1 MLGNGV
7 SPTSLPRTV
16 RASDIKLAIAQLLR
30 DFILTCLL
38 ICFPVFLA
46 SSRCILLSVIS
57 NRLKVTA
64 AALKNR
70 LSHSHTEAHTFT
82 YAQKDTHTH
91 TQTACEA
98 PSGLKVLSQS
108 SGDTTAVK
116 LPLSPAKVA
125 LSHVSQQSISL
136 SLSLSPPSFSLTLH
150 PPLLSLNP
158 LTDTVG
164 HTRSHTL
171 TGLLL
176 LPLLYIAFR
185 GG

>member
-136 SLSLSPPSFSLTLH
+136 SLSVSLTSFLFSY
-150 PPLLSLNP
+150 PSPSPSLPQPL
-158 LTDTVG
+158 D
-164 HTRSHTL
+164 
-171 TGLLL
+171 
-176 LPLLYIAFR
+176 
-185 GG
+185 